1 MKRMIA
7 VMRKERTDYGKEVRK
22 QYENGAIKL
31 KRREVSQYV
40 PRVDGICNTITG
52 VLKDN
57 YLYETES

>member
-1 MKRMIA
+1 
-7 VMRKERTDYGKEVRK
+7 MRTERTNSGKEIRK
-22 QYENGAIKL
+22 QYESGAIKL
-31 KRREVSQYV
+31 KRRDISQYM